1 MFNLIVKVIFS
12 SVLNTVTHITYMAC
26 FHFLQNVVRI
36 THKTGFVLHAVE
48 SLRIKY
54 FTCTCRVELS
64 WKTYTLISFIDFFHV
79 FFSTIGCLKSINIY
93 MYMGFSKRILAHR
106 SLLLFTENLLLY
118 IGSACGALVL
128 VLVVVISII
137 LCHKRRWVF

>member
-54 FTCTCRVELS
+54 FLALVELNS
-64 WKTYTLISFIDFFHV
+64 VEKLIH
-79 FFSTIGCLKSINIY
+79 
-93 MYMGFSKRILAHR
+93 
-106 SLLLFTENLLLY
+106 
-118 IGSACGALVL
+118 
-128 VLVVVISII
+128 
-137 LCHKRRWVF
+137 

>member
-64 WKTYTLISFIDFFHV
+64 WKTYTLISFIDFFH
-79 FFSTIGCLKSINIY
+79 FFFYNRLFKIYLLLHIYIY
-93 MYMGFSKRILAHR
+93 MCFSKRILAHMN
-106 SLLLFTENLLLY
+106 LLLFYRESPVVYRIGLWCCCFSISGSY
-118 IGSACGALVL
+118 IYHTVP
-128 VLVVVISII
+128 
-137 LCHKRRWVF
+137 

>member
-12 SVLNTVTHITYMAC
+12 SVLNTVTHITYMSC
-26 FHFLQNVVRI
+26 FRCLQNVVRI

-64 WKTYTLISFIDFFHV
+64 
-79 FFSTIGCLKSINIY
+79 
-93 MYMGFSKRILAHR
+93 
-106 SLLLFTENLLLY
+106 
-118 IGSACGALVL
+118 
-128 VLVVVISII
+128 
-137 LCHKRRWVF
+137 